1 MEKKKSVRKMWRQGD
16 VLVMS
21 ADRGAKA
28 GEHIPGKDGAAATL
42 ALGEVTG
49 HHHSIFDRG
58 ARLMAMEESRVTGES
73 ALQMI
78 ARLGG
83 GIVPDR
89 LLKLED
95 PAVLVHQEHDAI
107 KLPAGDKV
115 VRIQREYQ
123 PGAMRSVAD

>member
-1 MEKKKSVRKMWRQGD
+1 MKKTKKQTRKMWRQGD
-16 VLVMS
+16 VLVMEGDGN
-21 ADRGAKA
+21 AV
-28 GEHIPGKDGAAATL
+28 GERIPGKAGASATL

-49 HHHSIFDRG
+49 HHHSIFDEG
-58 ARLMAMEESRVTGES
+58 AHLFAMEGNQLTGES
-73 ALQMI
+73 AMQMI

-83 GIVPDR
+83 GLVPDR
-89 LLKLED
+89 LLKLEK
-95 PAVLVHQEHDAI
+95 PAELRHQEHDTI